1 MHKKDI
7 KKTVKKAYGKIAQAN
22 SGCGCGSGSSC
33 CGDTQG
39 IASAIGYSKK
49 DLNTIP
55 NDANLGLGCGNPT
68 ALANL
73 KKGETVLDLGS
84 GAGIDCFIAANKVG
98 AKGKVIG
105 IDMTPQMIAKA
116 RQNAKKTGVPN
127 VEFKLGEIEKLPVA
141 DNSADVIMSNCVI
154 NLSADKPRVF
164 KEIHRA
170 LKPGGRVAISDMALL
185 KELPPEI
192 RKSIKAYVGCV
203 SGAILVN
210 NYKEL
215 MKSAGFKRVKITPK
229 KYTFVGDNTNDPFC
243 SSLQDNLPKGKSI
256 YDYVTSVYIEGYK

>member
-49 DLNTIP
+49 DLSAIP

-73 KKGETVLDLGS
+73 KRGETVLDLGS

-105 IDMTPQMIAKA
+105 VDMTPEMIEKA
-116 RQNAKKTGVPN
+116 RGNARKAGITN
-127 VEFKLGEIEKLPVA
+127 VEFKLGEIENLPVE
-141 DNSADVIMSNCVI
+141 NGSIDVVISNCVI
-154 NLSADKPRVF
+154 NLSPDKEKVF
-164 KEIHRA
+164 KEIHRT
-170 LKPGGRVAISDMALL
+170 LKPGGKVAISDMALL
-185 KELPPEI
+185 KELPASI
-192 RKSIKAYVGCV
+192 AKNIKAYVGCI
-203 SGAILVN
+203 SGAILVGE
-210 NYKEL
+210 YKAIME
-215 MKSAGFKRVKITPK
+215 SAGFRRVKITPK
-229 KYTFVGDNTNDPFC
+229 KYTFVSDDTNDPFC
-243 SSLQDNLPKGKSI
+243 KSLKDNLPKGKSI
-256 YDYVTSVYIEGYK
+256 HNYVTSIYVEGCK